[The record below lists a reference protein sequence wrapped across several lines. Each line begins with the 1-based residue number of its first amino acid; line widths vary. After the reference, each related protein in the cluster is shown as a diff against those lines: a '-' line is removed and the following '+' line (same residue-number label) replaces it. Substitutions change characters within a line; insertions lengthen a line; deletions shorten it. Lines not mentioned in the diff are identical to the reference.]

1 MIMTKPVTLRIKQ
14 ALVVL
19 CGAGLL
25 FAALAAHAGD
35 IVTYV
40 HTDRLGNPVA
50 KTDSTGAVI
59 WRQSYTPY
67 GETDQQPDP
76 DGPGYTGHR
85 HDAATGLVYM
95 QARYYDPKIGRFL
108 SPDPVTYAPGRSKF
122 FNRYW
127 YASGNPYKYTDPT
140 GRCAPGICEGMAQS
154 MGQAFMAHPEAA
166 KQTLI
171 FNASVAAAALGAPEV
186 AGAIKA
192 VKILSAANK
201 KAATLSK
208 NVAKGKA
215 GEAATRAKL
224 GKNVAGEQVTF
235 KTSDGTRTRADF
247 VTKGK
252 DVVETKT
259 GNAKLSPGQSKMHA
273 DVSAGRSVTP
283 VGKNAENAGLKSDE
297 PTRMKSC
304 SVDRC

>member
-1 MIMTKPVTLRIKQ
+1 MTKPATLRIKQ

-95 QARYYDPKIGRFL
+95 QARYYDPRIGRFL
-108 SPDPVTYAPGRSKF
+108 SPDPVTYAPGRAAF

-127 YASGNPYKYTDPT
+127 YASGNPYKYTDPD
-140 GRCAPGICEGMAQS
+140 GRCGAGGICKSLGRAEV
-154 MGQAFMAHPEAA
+154 AHPAA
-166 KQTLI
+166 AARVRPLI
-171 FNASVAAAALGAPEV
+171 AGVAAAGIVEVVTDGAGTS
-186 AGAIKA
+186 AAAKLLKGAVRAARSVKTAEKA
-192 VKILSAANK
+192 VS
-201 KAATLSK
+201 KASRIEDVTKPGSK
-208 NVAKGKA
+208 LPNIKTDVSKGKFEKNLGDSGYA
-215 GEAATRAKL
+215 KSTSKDGKVNVFTKGDKKYATRNSSK
-224 GKNVAGEQVTF
+224 
-235 KTSDGTRTRADF
+235 S
-247 VTKGK
+247 TKGP
-252 DVVETKT
+252 T
-259 GNAKLSPGQSKMHA
+259 A
-273 DVSAGRSVTP
+273 DVSV
-283 VGKNAENAGLKSDE
+283 KDE
-297 PTRMKSC
+297 PVSKIRLK
-304 SVDRC
+304 DE